1 MSQKRISRARK
12 RDLEK
17 PDEFLSVTAT
27 AIQTLNRYRTPLV
40 IGIVVVFASLAVFSV
55 VRFFGNRAE
64 TRAFERLSANL
75 ENYQAAV
82 RGKTPP
88 RQALEQVQS
97 SFEDFLAEDA
107 RREGGRL
114 GRLVYADLNY
124 RAGLYD
130 TAIAHYEKAIEAL
143 PQDHFARGNALSGLG
158 YALMGAGQDEAAAEC
173 FQKLVDG
180 SHPQLKADALFQL
193 GRIYGKHG
201 EAAKQTEVYQRLLEE
216 APAYIY
222 ADLIRQKIES

>member
-17 PDEFLSVTAT
+17 PDEFISITAT
-27 AIQTLNRYRTPLV
+27 VIQTLNQYRTPLA
-40 IGIVVVFASLAVFSV
+40 IGLVVVVASLAVFSA

-64 TRAFERLSANL
+64 NRAFERLSATL
-75 ENYQAAV
+75 ETYQEAV
-82 RGKTPP
+82 RETTP
-88 RQALEQVQS
+88 RQALEQVKS
-97 SFEDFLAEDA
+97 SFEDFLAEEA

-130 TAIAHYEKAIEAL
+130 VAVAHYEQALEAL
-143 PQDHFARGNALSGLG
+143 PPDHFAYGNALSGLG
-158 YALMGAGQDEAAAEC
+158 YALIGAGKDEAAAEC
-173 FQKLVDG
+173 FQNIVNS

-193 GRIYGKHG
+193 GRIYGKQG
-201 EAAKQTEVYQRLLEE
+201 EAAKQKEAYQRLLEE
-216 APAYIY
+216 APTYIY
-222 ADLIRQKIES
+222 ADLIRQKVDS

>member
-17 PDEFLSVTAT
+17 PDEFISVTAT
-27 AIQTLNRYRTPLV
+27 AIQSLNRYRTPLA
-40 IGIVVVFASLAVFSV
+40 IGVVVVFAALAVFSA

-64 TRAFERLSANL
+64 SRAFERLSANL
-75 ENYQAAV
+75 NAYEEAA
-82 RGKTPP
+82 RAGTP
-88 RQALEQVQS
+88 RKALEQVKS
-97 SFEDFLAEDA
+97 SFETFLSEDA

-130 TAIAHYEKAIEAL
+130 VAVAYYEQALEAL
-143 PQDHFARGNALSGLG
+143 PSDHFAYENALSGMG
-158 YALMGAGQDEAAAEC
+158 YALLGANQDEAAAEW
-173 FQKLVDG
+173 FKKLVDG
-180 SHPQLKADALFQL
+180 NHPQLKADALFQL
-193 GRIYGKHG
+193 GRFYGKQG
-201 EAAKQTEVYQRLLEE
+201 QTDKQNEVYQRLLEE

-222 ADLIRQKIES
+222 ADLIRQKVES

>member
-27 AIQTLNRYRTPLV
+27 AIQTLNRYRTALA
-40 IGIVVVFASLAVFSV
+40 IGVVVVFASLAVFSA

-64 TRAFERLSANL
+64 NRAFERLSTNL
-75 ENYQAAV
+75 NAYAEAA
-82 RGKTPP
+82 RATTP
-88 RQALEQVQS
+88 QKALDQVKS
-97 SFEDFLAEDA
+97 SFETFLSEDA

-124 RAGLYD
+124 RAGRYD
-130 TAIAHYEKAIEAL
+130 TAIVHYQLALEAL
-143 PQDHFARGNALSGLG
+143 PKDHFAYENALSGLG
-158 YALMGAGQDEAAAEC
+158 YALLGADQDEAAAAC
-173 FQKLVDG
+173 FKKIVDG
-180 SHPQLKADALFQL
+180 NHPQLRADALFQL
-193 GRIYGKHG
+193 GRLYGKQG
-201 EAAKQTEVYQRLLEE
+201 QAAKQKEVFQRLLEE

-222 ADLIRQKIES
+222 ADLVRQKVES